1 MFAKMSLRLYG
12 ADMPDSKPLEEIT
25 PSPVALR
32 ALAHPVR
39 LRLLGLL
46 RVDGPSTATRLAERL
61 GLNSGATSYHLRQL
75 AQHGFVVEDAE
86 RGNSRDRWWRAA
98 HRSTHTRDDTP
109 DPAARDATDA
119 FIQAA
124 AVVYTEQ
131 LQRAMEE
138 RPMLT
143 RDWRRASTHSD
154 WVLDLTPERGTE
166 LKRRLEAVITEYVDD
181 EPTDGSAQ
189 VMLQLHLFP
198 RPGTIVGADA

>member
-1 MFAKMSLRLYG
+1 
-12 ADMPDSKPLEEIT
+12 MPESKPLDQIT

-75 AQHGFVVEDAE
+75 AHHGFVVEDTE

-98 HRSTHTRDDTP
+98 HRSTHTRDDP
-109 DPAARDATDA
+109 SDAAARDATDA
-119 FIQAA
+119 FVQAA
-124 AVVYTEQ
+124 AVIFTEQ

-138 RPMLT
+138 RPMLS
-143 RDWRRASTHSD
+143 REWRRATTHSD
-154 WVLDLTPERGTE
+154 WVLDLTPDRGWE
-166 LKRRLEAVITEYVDD
+166 LKQRLQAVIEEYMDD
-181 EPTDGSAQ
+181 EPADGTAQ
-189 VMLQLHLFP
+189 VMLQLHLYP

>member
-1 MFAKMSLRLYG
+1 M
-12 ADMPDSKPLEEIT
+12 ADSIT
-25 PSPVALR
+25 PPPVALR

-46 RVDGPSTATRLAERL
+46 RMDGPSTATRLAERL

-75 AQHGFVVEDAE
+75 AHHGFVVEDTE

-109 DPAARDATDA
+109 DLEARDATDA

-138 RPMLT
+138 RAMLT
-143 RDWRRASTHSD
+143 QEWRRATTHSD
-154 WVLDLTPERGTE
+154 WFINLSPDRAAE
-166 LKRRLEAVITEYVDD
+166 LKDRLCAVIDEYANAEPSDD
-181 EPTDGSAQ
+181 TAQ
-189 VMLQLHLFP
+189 VSLQLHLFP
-198 RPGTIVGADA
+198 RPGTIVGDDS

>member
-1 MFAKMSLRLYG
+1 MNRMS
-12 ADMPDSKPLEEIT
+12 AIT

-46 RVDGPSTATRLAERL
+46 RLDGPSTATRLAERL

-75 AQHGFVVEDAE
+75 AHHGFVVEDAE

-98 HRSTHTRDDTP
+98 HQSTRTRHDAP
-109 DPAARDATDA
+109 NLEARDATDA

-124 AVVYTEQ
+124 IVVDTEI
-131 LQRAMEE
+131 LQRAVEE
-138 RPMLT
+138 RQLLPEE
-143 RDWRRASTHSD
+143 WRPVTSHSD
-154 WVLDLTPERGTE
+154 WVLDLTLERAGE
-166 LKRRLEAVITEYVDD
+166 LKQRLAAIIDEYV
-181 EPTDGSAQ
+181 TDVPGEDTSQ

-198 RPGTIVGADA
+198 RPGGVAGAES

>member
-1 MFAKMSLRLYG
+1 MYG
-12 ADMPDSKPLEEIT
+12 AGVTDSKPLDQIT
-25 PSPVALR
+25 PTPVALR

-39 LRLLGLL
+39 LRILGLL
-46 RVDGPSTATRLAERL
+46 RFDGPSTATRLAERL

-75 AQHGFVVEDAE
+75 AQHGFVVDDPD

-98 HRSTHTRDDTP
+98 HQSTHTRDDTP
-109 DPAARDATDA
+109 DAAARDATDA

-138 RPMLT
+138 RPLLT
-143 RDWRRASTHSD
+143 REWRRATTHSD
-154 WVLDLTPERGTE
+154 WVLELTPDRAAE
-166 LKRRLEAVITEYVDD
+166 LKQRLEAVVEEYADGEPADD
-181 EPTDGSAQ
+181 TAQ

-198 RPGTIVGADA
+198 RPGTIVGGDA